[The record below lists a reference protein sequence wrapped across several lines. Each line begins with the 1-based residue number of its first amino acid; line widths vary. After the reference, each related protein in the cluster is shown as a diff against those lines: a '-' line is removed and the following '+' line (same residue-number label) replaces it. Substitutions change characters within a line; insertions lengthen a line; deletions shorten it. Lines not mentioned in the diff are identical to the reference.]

1 MIFLNQAISLALI
14 YIYRATCGSANMIG
28 LDKAKEYKKAVNENL
43 KKANS
48 QIHYLSSDHLV
59 KPDDLFFFYAEDR
72 DENGYYVLKAD
83 EASIEKRKSYIKG
96 LPFDV
101 VLASQM
107 PNALSVLGLEL
118 CEGQIIKKKT
128 DVIRTRKNK
137 DME

>member
-14 YIYRATCGSANMIG
+14 YIYRATAGSANMIE
-28 LDKAKEYKKAVNENL
+28 LDKAKEYEEAINENL

-48 QIHYLSSDHLV
+48 NIQYLTPDYLV
-59 KPDDLFFFYAEDR
+59 NPDDLFFFYAEDR

-83 EASIEKRKSYIKG
+83 ETSIVKRKSYIKG
-96 LPFDV
+96 LPLDV

-118 CEGQIIKKKT
+118 CDGQIIKKKT
-128 DVIRTRKNK
+128 DVIRTLKNK